1 MGATLKDLKDLIK
14 TCKKLNL
21 PDSTE
26 LVMLNDYGTE
36 PVHEVCA
43 GDLDLEGNGDVKD
56 YIIIYT

>member
-1 MGATLKDLKDLIK
+1 MGATLKDLKNLLQ
-14 TCKKLNL
+14 TCKKLNM

-36 PVHEVCA
+36 VVHDIGA
-43 GDLDLEGNGDVKD
+43 GDLDLENDGNIKD

>member
-1 MGATLKDLKDLIK
+1 MGATLADLKDLVK
-14 TCKKLNL
+14 LCKKMNM

-36 PVHEVCA
+36 MVHDIGA
-43 GDLDLEGNGDVKD
+43 GDLDLENTGDIKD

>member
-14 TCKKLNL
+14 RCKKMNL

-26 LVMLNDYGTE
+26 IVALNDYGTE
-36 PVHEVCA
+36 VVHEIGA
-43 GDLDLEGNGDVKD
+43 GDLDIECNGDIKD

>member
-1 MGATLKDLKDLIK
+1 MAATLKDLKDLIK

-26 LVMLNDYGTE
+26 LVILNDYGAET
-36 PVHEVCA
+36 VHDIGA
-43 GDLDLEGNGDVKD
+43 GDLDLENDGNIKD